1 MKLLLGKMEEKLK
14 NIETN
19 SVDSIVTDPP
29 YHLTSIVKR
38 FGPGQK
44 PVKQKDGSAGAY
56 SRSSK
61 GFMGKEWDG
70 GDIAFRPETWE
81 ECWRVLKPGGHLIAF
96 SSARTY
102 HRMAVAIED
111 GGFEIRDQI
120 MWVYG
125 SGFPKSHNLGK
136 AYDKKRGIAAEKLI
150 DPEFEMKHVVGNWYE
165 HPDGRHFQLHPDIS
179 GEMSFGAQDGR
190 YNRRK
195 IYIEQ
200 FRKATGVNPNS
211 RPNKGNI
218 ETNTHD
224 YGFLGTTDIL
234 TVGDNPLEGW
244 GTALKPSHEPM
255 VLARK
260 PISEKTV
267 LDNAIKWG
275 LGGINIDATRVPYS
289 DDNPMPTMTGGI
301 TTMPMGWDRQDEND
315 DSRKPGSPDGRWP
328 ANFIHDGSQQVLDLF
343 PDSSGGHWPDSKTTG
358 GGKSWGGKSE
368 YKGTGPKDKGDG
380 SAARFF
386 YVPKVSK
393 KDRNEGLDHLPDK
406 EFVNTIAQ
414 PERAKRPF
422 YPQKNTHPTV
432 KPTDLMHYLIR
443 MVTPCCGTVLDPF
456 MGSGSTG
463 KAAIRNGFNFIG
475 IEMEEDSFEV
485 AKARIEYE
493 RNNSPTESNRSP

>member
-1 MKLLLGKMEEKLK
+1 M
-14 NIETN
+14 
-19 SVDSIVTDPP
+19 
-29 YHLTSIVKR
+29 
-38 FGPGQK
+38 
-44 PVKQKDGSAGAY
+44 
-56 SRSSK
+56 
-61 GFMGKEWDG
+61 
-70 GDIAFRPETWE
+70 
-81 ECWRVLKPGGHLIAF
+81 KPGGHLIAF

-179 GEMSFGAQDGR
+179 GEMSFGARDGR

-443 MVTPCCGTVLDPF
+443 MVTPAGGTVLDPF

-463 KAAIRNGFNFIG
+463 KAAICLLYTSPSPR
-475 IEMEEDSFEV
+475 DS
-485 AKARIEYE
+485 
-493 RNNSPTESNRSP
+493 